1 MRNTDQQVR
10 DKLSELER
18 ELETL
23 RTDNSEERSELRE
36 RIAKMRALSKTGID
50 RLSQDQSKEL
60 NDLIGAH

>member
-23 RTDNSEERSELRE
+23 RTDNSEERSERHE
-36 RIAKMRALSKTGID
+36 HIAKMRELSKTGID